1 MSQDKNNKDFEDEEE
16 FDDSDKLDELEDDC
30 EMSPLAQAAV
40 ALHEIFLSLTEAG
53 FEDYDA
59 LRIVAWVISDQGL
72 GE

>member
-1 MSQDKNNKDFEDEEE
+1 
-16 FDDSDKLDELEDDC
+16 
-30 EMSPLAQAAV
+30 V